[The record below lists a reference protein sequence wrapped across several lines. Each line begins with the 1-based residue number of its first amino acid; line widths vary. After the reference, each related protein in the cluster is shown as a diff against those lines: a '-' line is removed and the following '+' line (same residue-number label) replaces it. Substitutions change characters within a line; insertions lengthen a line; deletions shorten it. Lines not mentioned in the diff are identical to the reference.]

1 MARIPPFADNV
12 LEKICDILGDTY
24 AVLTGPEI
32 GELLH
37 RLGIKDPSPT
47 MTKRKRL
54 FLALKKKRQERDRC
68 GNNVV
73 AFIYAAMDPV
83 RYVDKKEHFEELR
96 KRLNDENCIVMS

>member
-24 AVLTGPEI
+24 AGLTGSEI

-54 FLALKKKRQERDRC
+54 FLALKKNGKKGID
-68 GNNVV
+68 
-73 AFIYAAMDPV
+73 AA
-83 RYVDKKEHFEELR
+83 
-96 KRLNDENCIVMS
+96 IMSWLLFMLLWIQFAM